1 MVEPIIGAVGI
12 LQFDV
17 LKYRLAAEYNVDVE
31 LKPLP
36 FACARWVQG
45 EGFDADAFQRRETTA
60 CVFDIYDRPV
70 LLLRNEWA
78 LNWISEDHKGLTFLA
93 YAPD

>member
-1 MVEPIIGAVGI
+1 MVEPIVGAVGV
-12 LQFDV
+12 LQFEV
-17 LKYRLAAEYNVDVE
+17 LKYRLAAEYKVEVE

-45 EGFDADAFQRRETTA
+45 EGFDAAAFQRRETTA
-60 CVFDIYDRPV
+60 CVYDIHDRPV
-70 LLLRNEWA
+70 LLMRNKWA
-78 LNWISEDHKGLTFLA
+78 LNWIEDDNKGLEFLA